1 MPINRSLFESNGFAI
16 VPDILSAEE
25 IEIFAPIFSERL
37 PPDKQPPG
45 ISGNSLNG
53 RKTLISDY
61 TDPRLSNLAGHPRL
75 IDAVDQLIG
84 PHFLIQSTSAPV
96 ITYKSPPGA
105 ERFDLGYHVDWPNNP
120 PQLHDDRHLNCA
132 LHFSTVESGGG
143 ALMICPGSHRLVE
156 DYLGIPAL
164 RQRMLEQ
171 NFNDLPSLPTPLE
184 MCVPAGAALFF
195 HSFLV
200 HDRSENI
207 LDTPRRVLFT
217 HYKGFDDAEQLGDWA
232 TDAPSRFAQHQIAT
246 MDPRLKHLCGLA

>member
-96 ITYKSPPGA
+96 ITYKSTPGA

-156 DYLGIPAL
+156 DYLGIP
-164 RQRMLEQ
+164 
-171 NFNDLPSLPTPLE
+171 
-184 MCVPAGAALFF
+184 
-195 HSFLV
+195 
-200 HDRSENI
+200 
-207 LDTPRRVLFT
+207 VL
-217 HYKGFDDAEQLGDWA
+217 
-232 TDAPSRFAQHQIAT
+232 
-246 MDPRLKHLCGLA
+246 